1 MEITAKSEDGGICP
15 RALYQTATSGKADSA
30 NINELS
36 ADKTYVFT
44 IKTIDKAGN
53 KSAGKSTDPV
63 VVKGLSPMNL
73 TLTQDPAK
81 ETWTKD
87 KVRITVASSTSI
99 KEAKWMSGVK
109 TAQAVMES
117 GTAVSGTSF
126 EVSENGSY
134 SVAVQ
139 DNDGRREVET
149 IKISNI
155 DKTAPTVPG
164 NFSAEYQYGA
174 KKIVLKWTP
183 AEDTGSGIKEY
194 VITYKIDGTSKGSQ
208 SVAADKKSFEL
219 SNIMPK
225 DPIETYEFQLKAVDM
240 VGNESELTS
249 ATAKP
254 SEQAVVTGIRVSRK
268 KVEINDPDRTITI
281 TVNGSQLTKAAE
293 LKITGIGTGYTCK
306 PTDDAVVTTEFTLPK
321 EEKNYIVRVA
331 LRTSPTAPLTIISG
345 IDAKTAVCKTDIPHE
360 SQNIAIRKQDD
371 SQFERDTYNVLMIEQ
386 GIGGKMKVVLTGT
399 HFDIDGMQAGIR
411 FNDQDIVGVPNEDG
425 TILTIENIDIPT
437 TAGTYH
443 IEPQY
448 KAAYMGGYEHY
459 GWKDY
464 RDNFYPYSLPFRV
477 KGAVKLQWLLFDGYK
492 QENAGQNSKLLIKGE
507 NFDTL
512 MADDLAGISS
522 DLGCTISNPK
532 VIDSFTIETDYTIP
546 VLADEDP
553 TGKKETIRLAGESI
567 SVPLHTFEIDMVQQ
581 PYLMK
586 SYYSIPAD
594 GIVIVP
600 YGVTGIGANVFT
612 DCTEVKKI
620 QFPAT
625 VTSISPPFTS
635 NNIFKGCKNL
645 TEVDLS
651 ATKITEIPGNNYN
664 DGPFV
669 GCDALETVL
678 FPATL
683 EKLGVKAFYGCS
695 KLKTVDMS
703 TAKITAL
710 LAEEDYSH
718 KIYGIFEGC
727 TSLETVKLP
736 PTLEKIDRAT
746 FLECKNLKTID
757 LSGTRLIE
765 IGGVWRD
772 SGDSYGAFTNCTA
785 LETIKFPATLKKIS
799 ASAFSD
805 CTNLKEVDLSGT
817 KVSEIGRL
825 AFADCTA
832 LDTVQ
837 FPATLKTIGPWGA
850 FFGCNKLKA
859 VDISSCINLA
869 AANFS
874 GTGITSIDVSKNTQ
888 LQSLDLSNTG
898 ITSIDLSGN
907 TEIVDIRFDHCS
919 KLKGVDLSNT
929 KLTEITGVSSYNC
942 GAFSNCP
949 ALETV
954 QFPATLEKIGD
965 YAFSYCNRLGSVT
978 FADVQNWAVYNDEN
992 YKNKSADIPES
1003 DLQDAEKAAT
1013 LLKSTYC
1020 DKYWKKN

>member
-1 MEITAKSEDGGICP
+1 MKKLVKGFASVILASMIFVVSCKHPVKPEDKTPPAEATNVTATAGVGKVSLSWTNPSDSDLYQVEITAKSEDGGICP
-15 RALYQTATSGKADSA
+15 RALYQTAAQGKADSA

-53 KSAGKSTDPV
+53 KSGGKSTEPV

-87 KVRITVASSTSI
+87 NVRITVASSTSI
-99 KEAKWMSGVK
+99 KEAKWMSGEK

-117 GTAVSGTSF
+117 GTAIDGTSF

-149 IKISNI
+149 IKIGNI

-183 AEDTGSGIKEY
+183 ADDTGSGIKEY
-194 VITYKIDGTSKGSQ
+194 VITYKIDGTSKDSQ

-219 SNIMPK
+219 PNITPT
-225 DPIETYEFQLKAVDM
+225 DPIQTYEFQLKAVDM
-240 VGNESELTS
+240 VGNESELAS
-249 ATAKP
+249 AMAKP
-254 SEQAVVTGIRVSRK
+254 SEQAVVTGISVSRK

-281 TVNGSQLTKAAE
+281 TVNGSQLTKAAK
-293 LKITGIGTGYTCK
+293 LKITGIGTGYTCT
-306 PTDDAVVTTEFTLPK
+306 PADDAVVTTEFTLPK
-321 EEKNYIVRVA
+321 EEKNYTVRVA
-331 LRTSPTAPLTIISG
+331 LQTSSTAPLTIISG
-345 IDAKTAVCKTDIPHE
+345 IEAKTAVCKTDIPYG

-371 SQFERDTYNVLMIEQ
+371 SQFECDTYNVLMIQQ

-459 GWKDY
+459 GRKDY
-464 RDNFYPYSLPFRV
+464 RNNFYPYSRPFRV
-477 KGAVKLQWLLFDGYK
+477 KGAIKLQWLLFDGYK
-492 QENAGQNSKLLIKGE
+492 PENAGQNSKLLIKGE

-512 MADDLAGISS
+512 TADDLAGIRS
-522 DLGCTISNPK
+522 DLACTISNPK
-532 VIDSFTIETDYTIP
+532 VIDSFTIVTDYTIP
-546 VLADEDP
+546 VLADDNP

-567 SVPLHTFEIDMVQQ
+567 SVPLHTFEIDMDQP
-581 PYLMK
+581 PYLIK

-594 GIVIVP
+594 GTVIVP
-600 YGVTGIGANVFT
+600 YGVTGIGDNVFT
-612 DCTEVKKI
+612 DCTEVKRI

-625 VTSISPPFTS
+625 VTSITHSSTS
-635 NNIFKGCKNL
+635 NIFKGCKNL

-651 ATKITEIPGNNYN
+651 ATKITEIPGNDYR

-710 LAEEDYSH
+710 RAEEDYDQ
-718 KIYGIFEGC
+718 KIYGIFTDC

-746 FLECKNLKTID
+746 FSGCKNLKTID

-765 IGGVWRD
+765 IDGTRD
-772 SGDSYGAFTNCTA
+772 DNYNSYGAFTNCTA
-785 LETIKFPATLKKIS
+785 LDTVRFPATL
-799 ASAFSD
+799 ATLGDYAFND
-805 CTNLKEVDLSGT
+805 CSTLKAADLSGT
-817 KVSEIGRL
+817 KVSKIGDR
-825 AFADCTA
+825 AFSGCTA
-832 LDTVQ
+832 LDTV
-837 FPATLKTIGPWGA
+837 
-850 FFGCNKLKA
+850 
-859 VDISSCINLA
+859 
-869 AANFS
+869 
-874 GTGITSIDVSKNTQ
+874 
-888 LQSLDLSNTG
+888 
-898 ITSIDLSGN
+898 
-907 TEIVDIRFDHCS
+907 R
-919 KLKGVDLSNT
+919 
-929 KLTEITGVSSYNC
+929 
-942 GAFSNCP
+942 
-949 ALETV
+949 
-954 QFPATLEKIGD
+954 FPATLETIGTT
-965 YAFSYCNRLGSVT
+965 AFCKCSTLKKADLSGTKVREIGTEAFDGCTALDTVRFPATLETLGENAFYGCSKLGSVT
-978 FADVQNWAVYNDEN
+978 FADVYKWAVYNDEN
-992 YKNKSADIPES
+992 YTDKKADIPDT
-1003 DLQDAEKAAT
+1003 DLQDAATAAT
-1013 LLKSTYC
+1013 LLTNTYR